1 MQGSPVRQFASS
13 ADLVLRPRASLNRP
27 PHRQVGAT
35 VALSTLGTMVGAD
48 SDGIAVL
55 DELYSAG
62 LPARLLQEL
71 TQAPHRA
78 LLQARQ

>member
-1 MQGSPVRQFASS
+1 
-13 ADLVLRPRASLNRP
+13 
-27 PHRQVGAT
+27 VGAA

-48 SDGIAVL
+48 GDGIAVL
-55 DELYSAG
+55 EELYSAG

-71 TQAPHRA
+71 TEAPHRA